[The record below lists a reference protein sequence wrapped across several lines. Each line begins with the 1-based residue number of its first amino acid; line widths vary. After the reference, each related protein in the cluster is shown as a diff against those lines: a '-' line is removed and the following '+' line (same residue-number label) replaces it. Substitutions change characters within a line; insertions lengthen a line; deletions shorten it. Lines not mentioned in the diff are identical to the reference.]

1 MEEKTM
7 MIKIIGAIIGA
18 LVLFAGLY
26 YLVTE
31 KNDPESRKIYGIVS
45 AIGAAIVVVMVAWL
59 VMTL

>member
-1 MEEKTM
+1 M